1 MSRGTSYYG
10 LLANLRQ
17 DEILHEARLRQR
29 PTDPI
34 RPRRPRGIG
43 AALLRALRITRR

>member
-1 MSRGTSYYG
+1 MSRGTTYFG
-10 LLANLRQ
+10 LLANLRHE
-17 DEILHEARLRQR
+17 EILHEARLRQR

-34 RPRRPRGIG
+34 RPRRNGGIG

>member
-1 MSRGTSYYG
+1 MSRGTTYYG
-10 LLANLRQ
+10 LLANLRH
-17 DEILHEARLRQR
+17 DEILHETRLRQR

-34 RPRRPRGIG
+34 RPRRDRSIG